1 MSSDATEA
9 ANWIVSHMGVALD
22 IGSDLFLPELR
33 ESVIRGWFEAP
44 EAEALRALVQP
55 EDVFLEIG
63 AGSGFISSFVWSL
76 RRASRIIA
84 VEANPSL
91 IPMIKSTHAL
101 NGVHAEVVHELIGA
115 EDCNATKLHIHSN
128 FLASSTMMESKTS
141 VEVCQSSL
149 ARRLAEWRPSI
160 ICIDV
165 EGAELD
171 LLSPGLPDFVERL
184 VVEVHEPVYGL
195 TGIDRA
201 FRIFAK
207 IGFVYVSGASHGP
220 VIGLRRVSAA
230 A

>member
-33 ESVIRGWFEAP
+33 ESVIRRGWFEAP

-91 IPMIKSTHAL
+91 TPMIKSTHAL
-101 NGVHAEVVHELIGA
+101 NGVHAEVVDSCGGRLKT
-115 EDCNATKLHIHSN
+115 ATQRSFI
-128 FLASSTMMESKTS
+128 STPFS
-141 VEVCQSSL
+141 
-149 ARRLAEWRPSI
+149 
-160 ICIDV
+160 
-165 EGAELD
+165 
-171 LLSPGLPDFVERL
+171 
-184 VVEVHEPVYGL
+184 H
-195 TGIDRA
+195 RA
-201 FRIFAK
+201 Q
-207 IGFVYVSGASHGP
+207 
-220 VIGLRRVSAA
+220 
-230 A
+230 

>member
-101 NGVHAEVVHELIGA
+101 NGVHAEVVNELIGA
-115 EDCNATKLHIHSN
+115 EDCNATKLHIHPN
-128 FLASSTMMESKTS
+128 FLASSTLMESKTS
-141 VEVCQSSL
+141 VEICQSSRHDGWRNGGRRSFASTL
-149 ARRLAEWRPSI
+149 RARSWICCPRTARLSSDWSSRFMNRSTALRESTGRFGSSPRSDS
-160 ICIDV
+160 CMSP
-165 EGAELD
+165 ELRTA
-171 LLSPGLPDFVERL
+171 P
-184 VVEVHEPVYGL
+184 
-195 TGIDRA
+195 
-201 FRIFAK
+201 
-207 IGFVYVSGASHGP
+207 
-220 VIGLRRVSAA
+220 
-230 A
+230 